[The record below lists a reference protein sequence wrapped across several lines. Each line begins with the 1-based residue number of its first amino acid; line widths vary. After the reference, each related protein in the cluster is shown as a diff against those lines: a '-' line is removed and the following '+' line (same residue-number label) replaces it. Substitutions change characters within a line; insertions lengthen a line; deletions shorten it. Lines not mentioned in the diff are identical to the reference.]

1 MNETT
6 DKLDYQEVV
15 PVETQAAVTASQ
27 QQEIARFTRKK
38 PKKKK
43 IIMGAVVIAAVAIG
57 GAKIL
62 LAKPPVPAVTTVG
75 LERRELVNQVGVSGV
90 VESAQGMQVY
100 STVSSTVNTVNVKV
114 GDRVSEGDVLAQLDT
129 TDLELDI
136 AQQQSSIY
144 KQAQLGQLELEAAQ
158 RERDYLDS
166 DLQEDMDSQLVSAEH
181 ALDAAQ
187 RELNDARRDLKDNK
201 DDIDFAEE
209 VLLDLE
215 RKRDRA
221 EDALKK
227 VEKELKK
234 AQQNGTVTPEL
245 EQRVET
251 ARDNYMKAATE
262 YHEEDTSFDGDYSMY
277 TKLYRQART
286 AYETALSNYEIA
298 KQNAGRRLEN
308 SEDAIRRARL
318 SADQSAAQ
326 YTLKQLQNRLEDS
339 TIKAPIA
346 GTVTAVYAK
355 EGGQGSG
362 LLFVIENTDDL
373 VVKTKVKEFDIGSVK
388 EGMSAVIKSDATGDE
403 EFEGRIERISPAANK
418 NAAGEVQS
426 SGSVEFDT
434 DVALLSKDSGLRVGM
449 NVRLNIILD
458 RKENV
463 FAVPFE
469 AVITDPEGKE
479 IVYAARPNAEGK
491 LIATAVPVTSG
502 METDFYLEVSG
513 EGLQEGDLIISDA
526 ASITDGMEVQDLSSA
541 LNAAAAVK

>member
-114 GDRVSEGDVLAQLDT
+114 GDRVSEGVVLAQLDT

-418 NAAGEVQS
+418 NAA

>member
-187 RELNDARRDLKDNK
+187 RDLKDNK

>member
-6 DKLDYQEVV
+6 DKLEYQEVV
-15 PVETQAAVTASQ
+15 PVETQTAVTASQ

-43 IIMGAVVIAAVAIG
+43 IILGAVAIAAVAIG

-62 LAKPPVPAVTTVG
+62 LAKPPVPVVTTMG

-100 STVSSTVNTVNVKV
+100 STVSSTINTVNVKV
-114 GDRVSEGDVLAQLDT
+114 GDKVSEGDVLAQLDT

-209 VLLDLE
+209 VLLNLE

-221 EDALKK
+221 EDSLKK

-245 EQRVET
+245 EKRVED
-251 ARDNYMKAATE
+251 ARDAYMKAATE

-308 SEDAIRRARL
+308 SEEAIKRARL
-318 SADQSAAQ
+318 NADQSAAQ

-339 TIKAPIA
+339 TIKAPIS

-362 LLFVIENTDDL
+362 LLFVIEDTDDL
-373 VVKTKVKEFDIGSVK
+373 VVKTKVKEFDIGSVR

-403 EFEGRIERISPAANK
+403 EFEGRIERIAPAANK
-418 NAAGEVQS
+418 NAAGEVQTG
-426 SGSVEFDT
+426 GSVEFDT
-434 DVALLSKDSGLRVGM
+434 DVALLSKESGLRVGM

-458 RKENV
+458 RKDNV

-479 IVYAARPNAEGK
+479 IVYVARPNEEGK
-491 LIATAVPVTSG
+491 LIATAVPITSG

-526 ASITDGMEVQDLSSA
+526 ADITEGMEVRDMSSVA
-541 LNAAAAVK
+541 NAAVQ

>member
-6 DKLDYQEVV
+6 EKLEYQEVV
-15 PVETQAAVTASQ
+15 PVETQTAVTESQ
-27 QQEIARFTRKK
+27 QQEIARFTKKK

-43 IIMGAVVIAAVAIG
+43 IIIGAVVIAAVAIG
-57 GAKIL
+57 GAKIF
-62 LAKPPVPAVTTVG
+62 LAEPPLPAVTTMG
-75 LERRELVNQVGVSGV
+75 LERRELVNQVSVSGV

-144 KQAQLGQLELEAAQ
+144 KQAQLGQLELAAAE

-245 EQRVET
+245 ERRVEE
-251 ARDNYMKAATE
+251 ARDAYMKAATE

-308 SEDAIRRARL
+308 SEEAIKRARL
-318 SADQSAAQ
+318 NADQSAAQ

-339 TIKAPIA
+339 TIKAPIS

-362 LLFVIENTDDL
+362 LLFVIEDTDDL
-373 VVKTKVKEFDIGSVK
+373 VVKTKIKEFDIGAVK
-388 EGMSAVIKSDATGDE
+388 EGMTAVIKSDSTGDE
-403 EFEGRIERISPAANK
+403 EFEGRIERIAPAANK

-434 DVALLSKDSGLRVGM
+434 DVALLSKESGLRVGM

-458 RKENV
+458 RKDNV

-469 AVITDPEGKE
+469 AVVTDPEGKE
-479 IVYAARPNAEGK
+479 IVYVARPNEEGK
-491 LIATAVPVTSG
+491 LVATAVQVTSG

-526 ASITDGMEVQDLSSA
+526 AGITDGMEVQDLSSV
-541 LNAAAAVK
+541 LNAAGAVQ

>member
-1 MNETT
+1 M
-6 DKLDYQEVV
+6 
-15 PVETQAAVTASQ
+15 
-27 QQEIARFTRKK
+27 
-38 PKKKK
+38 
-43 IIMGAVVIAAVAIG
+43 
-57 GAKIL
+57 
-62 LAKPPVPAVTTVG
+62 
-75 LERRELVNQVGVSGV
+75 VSC
-90 VESAQGMQVY
+90 AF
-100 STVSSTVNTVNVKV
+100 K
-114 GDRVSEGDVLAQLDT
+114 
-129 TDLELDI
+129 
-136 AQQQSSIY
+136 
-144 KQAQLGQLELEAAQ
+144 
-158 RERDYLDS
+158 
-166 DLQEDMDSQLVSAEH
+166 
-181 ALDAAQ
+181 
-187 RELNDARRDLKDNK
+187 
-201 DDIDFAEE
+201 
-209 VLLDLE
+209 
-215 RKRDRA
+215 
-221 EDALKK
+221 
-227 VEKELKK
+227 
-234 AQQNGTVTPEL
+234 
-245 EQRVET
+245 
-251 ARDNYMKAATE
+251 
-262 YHEEDTSFDGDYSMY
+262 
-277 TKLYRQART
+277 
-286 AYETALSNYEIA
+286 
-298 KQNAGRRLEN
+298 
-308 SEDAIRRARL
+308 
-318 SADQSAAQ
+318 
-326 YTLKQLQNRLEDS
+326 
-339 TIKAPIA
+339 PIA